1 MYLWTGDQKYI
12 PVNGI
17 KIHTV
22 SYAPAVIEVEIKT
35 SCLGRVKA
43 EVLDKE
49 NCILTQ
55 EVENTGHP
63 SVFRMEIPER
73 KALGL

>member
-1 MYLWTGDQKYI
+1 MYLWTGDKKYI

-17 KIHTV
+17 RIHTV

-63 SVFRMEIPER
+63 VGFPYGNSER